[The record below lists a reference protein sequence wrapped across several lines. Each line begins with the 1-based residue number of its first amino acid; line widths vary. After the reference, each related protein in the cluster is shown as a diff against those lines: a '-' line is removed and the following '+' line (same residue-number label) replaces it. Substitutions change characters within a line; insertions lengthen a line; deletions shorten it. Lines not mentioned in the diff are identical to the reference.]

1 MREHYES
8 VCDLPEKES
17 PAMQL
22 PSGSTGW
29 IELPNGQRW
38 NPGHTYKFNAH
49 ESVQMKGGS
58 VLRFLTTKTRRL
70 LGMVGGVMA
79 INQEQQKRGLDHLK
93 RFGANISV
101 LAVKPLNG
109 GTT

>member
-1 MREHYES
+1 MKAFVTY
-8 VCDLPEKES
+8 LKKES

-29 IELPNGQRW
+29 IELPNGLRW

-49 ESVQMKGGS
+49 ESVQMKGDS

-70 LGMVGGVMA
+70 LGMLGGRYG
-79 INQEQQKRGLDHLK
+79 N
-93 RFGANISV
+93 
-101 LAVKPLNG
+101 
-109 GTT
+109 